1 MLEKLG
7 IKITLIATLIV
18 TIYGYFNNDNF
29 LKTCYAIIITI
40 VVFYFLGGFI
50 ELFFKKQLEKIE
62 EEKNKE
68 QAQEQEDNIDSQ
80 DDIEFT
86 EELEE
91 EQDMNIQ

>member
-50 ELFFKKQLEKIE
+50 ELFLKKQLERIE

-68 QAQEQEDNIDSQ
+68 QEQEQENDIDFQ
-80 DDIEFT
+80 DDMEFI

-91 EQDMNIQ
+91 KQDMNVQ

>member
-18 TIYGYFNNDNF
+18 TIYAYFNNDNF
-29 LKTCYAIIITI
+29 LKTCYAIITTI

-50 ELFFKKQLEKIE
+50 ELFLKKQLEKIE
-62 EEKNKE
+62 EQKNKE
-68 QAQEQEDNIDSQ
+68 QKQ
-80 DDIEFT
+80 DDDIDFQDDMEFI

-91 EQDMNIQ
+91 KQDMNVQ

>member
-7 IKITLIATLIV
+7 IKITIIATLIV

-50 ELFFKKQLEKIE
+50 ELFLKKQFEKIE
-62 EEKNKE
+62 EKNKIQE
-68 QAQEQEDNIDSQ
+68 KEEYNIEIQDNEEVIQEQ
-80 DDIEFT
+80 
-86 EELEE
+86 LEE
-91 EQDMNIQ
+91 QGMNIQ

>member
-18 TIYGYFNNDNF
+18 TMYAYFNNDNF

-50 ELFFKKQLEKIE
+50 ELFLKKQFEKIE
-62 EEKNKE
+62 EKNKTQEKEEYNIEIQDSEEVIEE
-68 QAQEQEDNIDSQ
+68 Q
-80 DDIEFT
+80 
-86 EELEE
+86 LEE
-91 EQDMNIQ
+91 QGMNIQ